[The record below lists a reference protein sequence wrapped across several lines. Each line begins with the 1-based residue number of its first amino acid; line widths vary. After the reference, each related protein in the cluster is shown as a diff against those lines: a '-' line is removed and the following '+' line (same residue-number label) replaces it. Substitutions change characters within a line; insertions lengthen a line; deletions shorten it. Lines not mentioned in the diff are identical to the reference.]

1 MIGLAQFTASMNV
14 CNILTPV
21 KINTSFIISQI
32 SINIGG
38 KPYHEIKFNEVDAH
52 KKTTSGRLTTVTARF
67 EVYPEQRALPE
78 IFLSKCQQRRPSHTF
93 VIDLDHNR
101 LRLNV

>member
-1 MIGLAQFTASMNV
+1 MIGLAQLTASINV

-21 KINTSFIISQI
+21 KINISFIISQI

-38 KPYHEIKFNEVDAH
+38 KPYHVIKFNEVDAH
-52 KKTTSGRLTTVTARF
+52 KMTTSSSYDARF
-67 EVYPEQRALPE
+67 EVYPEQRAQPE

-93 VIDLDHNR
+93 VINLDHNR